1 MDRSKKQLL
10 YSNVFIKPDFISLC
24 EQEFFFSVATG
35 AQREGDPWSFAPPRS
50 GTTGRPRPQS
60 EKKKK
65 RKKKKKKKERKK
77 ERLKI
82 WKQFWS
88 EIVVKGVREYEEK
101 AEARTHGRSQYHYF

>member
-24 EQEFFFSVATG
+24 EQDFFFSVATG

-65 RKKKKKKKERKK
+65 RKKKKEKKKERKRDWK
-77 ERLKI
+77 CENSFEVRLL
-82 WKQFWS
+82 
-88 EIVVKGVREYEEK
+88 
-101 AEARTHGRSQYHYF
+101 